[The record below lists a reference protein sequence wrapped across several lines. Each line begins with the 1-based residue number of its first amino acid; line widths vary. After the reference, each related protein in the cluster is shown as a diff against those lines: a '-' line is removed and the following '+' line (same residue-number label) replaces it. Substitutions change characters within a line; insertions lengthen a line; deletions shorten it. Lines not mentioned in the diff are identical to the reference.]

1 MAMMMELDTV
11 VLIFL
16 ALILGL
22 LVGSFLNVVIY
33 RVPEGLN
40 RSWKL
45 QAKQM
50 LDLPLDQGESERF
63 NILMPPS
70 HCPSCKTAIKPWQNI
85 PILSYVLLKGQCK
98 HCQTAISL
106 RYPLIELLTGLV
118 FAVCAWKFGATWTAL
133 ATMVFSA
140 YLIAMIFID
149 ADTQLLPDQL
159 TLPLMWGGIVFHLAA
174 YLLQADWGITTLVD
188 SLLGAIVGYMSLW
201 SIFQLFKLV
210 TGKEGMGYGD
220 FKLLAALGAWLG
232 ISVLPI
238 IIIMSALVGLV
249 FALIMKV
256 AKNQPMPFGP
266 YLAISG
272 WIVLIFSQP
281 IGQFIQWW
289 LTKSGFVA

>member
-1 MAMMMELDTV
+1 MMELDTGLV
-11 VLIFL
+11 VLL

-40 RSWKL
+40 RNWKL

-50 LDLPLDQGESERF
+50 LDLPLEQGEGERF

-70 HCPSCKTAIKPWQNI
+70 HCPSCKAAIKPWQNI

-98 HCQTAISL
+98 HCHAAISL
-106 RYPLIELLTGLV
+106 RYPLVELLTGLV

-133 ATMVFSA
+133 AAMVFSA

-238 IIIMSALVGLV
+238 IIIMSAVVGLI

-272 WIVLIFSQP
+272 WIVLVFSQP
-281 IGQFIQWW
+281 ISQFIQWL
-289 LTKSGFVA
+289 LTKSGFIA

>member
-1 MAMMMELDTV
+1 MMMELDTWIV
-11 VLIFL
+11 VLL

-40 RSWKL
+40 RNWKL

-50 LDLPLDQGESERF
+50 LDLPLEQSEGECF

-70 HCPSCKTAIKPWQNI
+70 HCPSCKAAIKPWQNI

-98 HCQTAISL
+98 HCHTAISL
-106 RYPLIELLTGLV
+106 RYPLVELLTGLV

-133 ATMVFSA
+133 AAMVFSA

-188 SLLGAIVGYMSLW
+188 SLLGTIVGYMSLW

-238 IIIMSALVGLV
+238 IIIMSAVVGLI

>member
-1 MAMMMELDTV
+1 MMELDTGLV
-11 VLIFL
+11 VLL

-33 RVPEGLN
+33 RVPDGLN
-40 RSWKL
+40 RSWKM
-45 QAKQM
+45 QAKQV
-50 LDLPLDQGESERF
+50 LDMPLEQGEGERF

-98 HCQTAISL
+98 HCHIAISL
-106 RYPLIELLTGLV
+106 RYPLVELLTGLV
-118 FAVCAWKFGATWTAL
+118 FAICAWKFGATWTAL

-149 ADTQLLPDQL
+149 VDTQLLPDQL

-188 SLLGAIVGYMSLW
+188 SLLGAIVGYLSLW

-232 ISVLPI
+232 IGVLPI
-238 IIIMSALVGLV
+238 IIIMSALVGLI
-249 FALIMKV
+249 FAIIMKV

-272 WIVLIFSQP
+272 WLVLIFNQP
-281 IGQFIQWW
+281 IAQFIQWW
-289 LTKSGFVA
+289 LSKSGFVA

>member
-1 MAMMMELDTV
+1 MMMELDTWIV
-11 VLIFL
+11 VLF

-40 RSWKL
+40 RNWKL

-50 LDLPLDQGESERF
+50 LDLPLEQGEGEHF

-70 HCPSCKTAIKPWQNI
+70 HCPSCKVAIKPWQNI

-98 HCQTAISL
+98 QCHAAISL
-106 RYPLIELLTGLV
+106 RYPLVELLTGLV
-118 FAVCAWKFGATWTAL
+118 FAVCAWKFGVTWTAL
-133 ATMVFSA
+133 AAMVFSA

-238 IIIMSALVGLV
+238 IIIMSAVVGLI

-272 WIVLIFSQP
+272 WIVLVFSQP
-281 IGQFIQWW
+281 ISQFIQWW
-289 LTKSGFVA
+289 LTKSGFIA

>member
-1 MAMMMELDTV
+1 MMMELDTGLM
-11 VLIFL
+11 VLL

-40 RSWKL
+40 RNWKL

-50 LDLPLDQGESERF
+50 LDLPLEQGEGERF

-70 HCPSCKTAIKPWQNI
+70 HCPSCKAAIKPWQNI

-98 HCQTAISL
+98 HCHAAISL
-106 RYPLIELLTGLV
+106 RYPLVELLTGLV
-118 FAVCAWKFGATWTAL
+118 FAVCAWKFGATWTAV
-133 ATMVFSA
+133 AAMVFSA

-174 YLLQADWGITTLVD
+174 YLLQADWGITNLVD

-238 IIIMSALVGLV
+238 IIIMSAVVGLI

-272 WIVLIFSQP
+272 WIVLVFSQP
-281 IGQFIQWW
+281 ISQFIQWW
-289 LTKSGFVA
+289 LTKSGFIA

>member
-1 MAMMMELDTV
+1 MEISSPIV
-11 VLIFL
+11 ICL
-16 ALILGL
+16 ALVLGL

-40 RSWKL
+40 RNWKI
-45 QAKQM
+45 QAKQV
-50 LDLPLDQGESERF
+50 LDIPLEQGEGERF

-70 HCPSCKTAIKPWQNI
+70 HCPGCKIAIKPWQNI

-98 HCQTAISL
+98 HCHIAISL
-106 RYPLIELLTGLV
+106 RYPLVELLTGLV
-118 FAVCAWKFGATWTAL
+118 FAICAWKFGATWTAL
-133 ATMVFSA
+133 AAMVFSA

-188 SLLGAIVGYMSLW
+188 SLLGAIVGYLSLW

-238 IIIMSALVGLV
+238 IIIMSALVGLI
-249 FALIMKV
+249 FAIIMKV

-272 WIVLIFSQP
+272 WLVLIFNQP
-281 IGQFIQWW
+281 IAQFIQWW
-289 LTKSGFVA
+289 LSKSGFVA

>member
-1 MAMMMELDTV
+1 MMMELDTGLV
-11 VLIFL
+11 VLL

-40 RSWKL
+40 RNWKL

-50 LDLPLDQGESERF
+50 LDLPLEQGEGERF

-70 HCPSCKTAIKPWQNI
+70 HCPSCKAAIKPWQNI

-98 HCQTAISL
+98 HCHAAISM
-106 RYPLIELLTGLV
+106 RYPLVELLTGLV
-118 FAVCAWKFGATWTAL
+118 FAVCAWKFGATWTAV
-133 ATMVFSA
+133 AAMVFSA

-174 YLLQADWGITTLVD
+174 YLLQADWGITNLVD

-238 IIIMSALVGLV
+238 IIIMSAVVGLI

-272 WIVLIFSQP
+272 WIVLVFSQP
-281 IGQFIQWW
+281 ISQFIQWW
-289 LTKSGFVA
+289 LTKSGFIA

>member
-1 MAMMMELDTV
+1 MMMELDTGLV
-11 VLIFL
+11 VLL

-40 RSWKL
+40 RNWKL

-50 LDLPLDQGESERF
+50 LDLPLEQGEGERF

-70 HCPSCKTAIKPWQNI
+70 HCPSCKSAIKPWQNI

-98 HCQTAISL
+98 HCHAAISM
-106 RYPLIELLTGLV
+106 RYPLVELLTGLV

-133 ATMVFSA
+133 AAMVFSA

-238 IIIMSALVGLV
+238 IIIMSAVVGLI

-272 WIVLIFSQP
+272 WIVLVFSQP
-281 IGQFIQWW
+281 ISQFIQWW
-289 LTKSGFVA
+289 LTKSGFIA

>member
-1 MAMMMELDTV
+1 MMMELDTGLV
-11 VLIFL
+11 VLL

-40 RSWKL
+40 RNWKL

-50 LDLPLDQGESERF
+50 LDLPLEQGEGERF

-70 HCPSCKTAIKPWQNI
+70 HCPSCKAAIKPWQNI

-98 HCQTAISL
+98 HCHAAISL
-106 RYPLIELLTGLV
+106 RYPLVELLTGLV
-118 FAVCAWKFGATWTAL
+118 FAVCAWKFGATWTAV
-133 ATMVFSA
+133 AAMVFSA

-238 IIIMSALVGLV
+238 IIIMSAVVGLI

-272 WIVLIFSQP
+272 WIVLVFSQP
-281 IGQFIQWW
+281 ISQFIQWW
-289 LTKSGFVA
+289 LTKSGFIA

>member
-1 MAMMMELDTV
+1 MMMELDTGLV
-11 VLIFL
+11 VLL
-16 ALILGL
+16 ALMLGL

-40 RSWKL
+40 RNWKL

-50 LDLPLDQGESERF
+50 LDLPLEQGEGERF

-70 HCPSCKTAIKPWQNI
+70 HCPSCKAAIKPWQNI

-98 HCQTAISL
+98 HCHIAISL
-106 RYPLIELLTGLV
+106 RYPLVELLTGLV

-133 ATMVFSA
+133 AAMVFSA

-238 IIIMSALVGLV
+238 IIIMSAVVGLI

-272 WIVLIFSQP
+272 WIVLVFSQP
-281 IGQFIQWW
+281 ISQFIQWW
-289 LTKSGFVA
+289 LTKSGFIA

>member
-1 MAMMMELDTV
+1 MMMELDTWIV
-11 VLIFL
+11 VLL

-40 RSWKL
+40 RNWKL

-50 LDLPLDQGESERF
+50 LDLPLEQSEGECF

-70 HCPSCKTAIKPWQNI
+70 HCPSCKAAIKPWQNI

-98 HCQTAISL
+98 HCHAAISL
-106 RYPLIELLTGLV
+106 RYPLVELLTGLV

-133 ATMVFSA
+133 SAMVFSA

-238 IIIMSALVGLV
+238 IIIMSAVVGLI

-272 WIVLIFSQP
+272 WIVLVFSQP
-281 IGQFIQWW
+281 ISQFIQWW
-289 LTKSGFVA
+289 LTKSGFIA

>member
-1 MAMMMELDTV
+1 MMMELDTGLV
-11 VLIFL
+11 VLL

-40 RSWKL
+40 RNWKL

-50 LDLPLDQGESERF
+50 LDLPLEQGEGERF

-70 HCPSCKTAIKPWQNI
+70 HCPSCKSAIKPWQNI

-98 HCQTAISL
+98 HCHAAISM
-106 RYPLIELLTGLV
+106 RYPLVELLTGLV

-133 ATMVFSA
+133 AAMVFSA

-174 YLLQADWGITTLVD
+174 YLLQADWGITNLVD

-238 IIIMSALVGLV
+238 IIIMSAVVGLI

-272 WIVLIFSQP
+272 WIVLVFSQP
-281 IGQFIQWW
+281 ISQFIQWW
-289 LTKSGFVA
+289 LTKSGFIA

>member
-106 RYPLIELLTGLV
+106 RYPLVELLTGLV

-140 YLIAMIFID
+140 YLITMIFID

-238 IIIMSALVGLV
+238 IIIMSAVVGLI

-272 WIVLIFSQP
+272 WIVLVFSQP
-281 IGQFIQWW
+281 ISQFIQWW
-289 LTKSGFVA
+289 LTKSGFIA

>member
-1 MAMMMELDTV
+1 MELDTV

-16 ALILGL
+16 ALVLGL

-50 LDLPLDQGESERF
+50 LDLPLEQGEGERF

-106 RYPLIELLTGLV
+106 RYPLVELLTGLV

>member
-1 MAMMMELDTV
+1 MMMELDTGLV
-11 VLIFL
+11 VLL

-40 RSWKL
+40 RNWKL

-50 LDLPLDQGESERF
+50 LDLPLEQGEGERF

-70 HCPSCKTAIKPWQNI
+70 HCPSCKSAIKPWQNI

-98 HCQTAISL
+98 HCHAAISL
-106 RYPLIELLTGLV
+106 RYPLVELLTGLV

-133 ATMVFSA
+133 AVMVFSA

-159 TLPLMWGGIVFHLAA
+159 TLPLMWAGIVFHLAA

-272 WIVLIFSQP
+272 WIVLIFSQH

>member
-1 MAMMMELDTV
+1 MMMELDTGLV
-11 VLIFL
+11 VLL

-40 RSWKL
+40 RNWKL

-50 LDLPLDQGESERF
+50 LDLPLEQGEGERF

-70 HCPSCKTAIKPWQNI
+70 HCPSCKAAIKPWQNI

-98 HCQTAISL
+98 HCHAAISM
-106 RYPLIELLTGLV
+106 RYPLVELLTGLV

-133 ATMVFSA
+133 AAMVFSA

-201 SIFQLFKLV
+201 SIYQLFKLV

-238 IIIMSALVGLV
+238 IIIMSAVVGLI

-272 WIVLIFSQP
+272 WIVLVFSQP
-281 IGQFIQWW
+281 ISQLIQWW
-289 LTKSGFVA
+289 LTKSGFIA

>member
-1 MAMMMELDTV
+1 MMMELDTWIV
-11 VLIFL
+11 VLL

-40 RSWKL
+40 RNWKL

-50 LDLPLDQGESERF
+50 LDLPLEQSEGECF

-70 HCPSCKTAIKPWQNI
+70 HCPSCKAAIKPWQNI

-98 HCQTAISL
+98 HCHAAISL
-106 RYPLIELLTGLV
+106 RYPLVELLTGLV

-133 ATMVFSA
+133 AAMVFSA

-238 IIIMSALVGLV
+238 IIIMSAVVGLI

-272 WIVLIFSQP
+272 WIVLVFSQP
-281 IGQFIQWW
+281 ISQFIQWW
-289 LTKSGFVA
+289 LTKSGFIA

>member
-1 MAMMMELDTV
+1 M
-11 VLIFL
+11 
-16 ALILGL
+16 
-22 LVGSFLNVVIY
+22 
-33 RVPEGLN
+33 
-40 RSWKL
+40 
-45 QAKQM
+45 
-50 LDLPLDQGESERF
+50 
-63 NILMPPS
+63 
-70 HCPSCKTAIKPWQNI
+70 
-85 PILSYVLLKGQCK
+85 LKGQCK

-106 RYPLIELLTGLV
+106 RYPLVELLTGLV

-140 YLIAMIFID
+140 YLITMLFID

>member
-1 MAMMMELDTV
+1 
-11 VLIFL
+11 
-16 ALILGL
+16 
-22 LVGSFLNVVIY
+22 
-33 RVPEGLN
+33 
-40 RSWKL
+40 
-45 QAKQM
+45 
-50 LDLPLDQGESERF
+50 
-63 NILMPPS
+63 MPPS

-98 HCQTAISL
+98 HCHIAISL
-106 RYPLIELLTGLV
+106 RYPLVELLTGLV
-118 FAVCAWKFGATWTAL
+118 FAICAWKFGTTWTAL

-174 YLLQADWGITTLVD
+174 YLLHADWGITTLVD
-188 SLLGAIVGYMSLW
+188 SLLGAIVGYLSLW

-232 ISVLPI
+232 IGVLPI
-238 IIIMSALVGLV
+238 IIIMSAVVGLI
-249 FALIMKV
+249 FAIIMKV

-272 WIVLIFSQP
+272 WLVLIFNQP
-281 IGQFIQWW
+281 IAQFIQWW
-289 LTKSGFVA
+289 LSKSGFVA

>member
-1 MAMMMELDTV
+1 MMMELDIWIV
-11 VLIFL
+11 VLL

-40 RSWKL
+40 RNWKL

-50 LDLPLDQGESERF
+50 LDLPLEQGEGERF

-70 HCPSCKTAIKPWQNI
+70 HCPSCKAAIKPWQNI

-106 RYPLIELLTGLV
+106 RYPLVELLTGLV
-118 FAVCAWKFGATWTAL
+118 FAVCAWKFGVTWTAL
-133 ATMVFSA
+133 AARVFSA
-140 YLIAMIFID
+140 YLIAMFFID

-238 IIIMSALVGLV
+238 IIIMSAVVGLI

-272 WIVLIFSQP
+272 WIVLVFSQP
-281 IGQFIQWW
+281 ISQFIQWW
-289 LTKSGFVA
+289 LTKSGFIA

>member
-1 MAMMMELDTV
+1 MELDTV

-16 ALILGL
+16 ALVLGL

-40 RSWKL
+40 RNWKL

-50 LDLPLDQGESERF
+50 LDLPLEQGEGERF

-106 RYPLIELLTGLV
+106 RYPLVELLTGLV

-140 YLIAMIFID
+140 YLITMIFID

-238 IIIMSALVGLV
+238 IIIMSAVVGLI

>member
-1 MAMMMELDTV
+1 MMELDTGLV
-11 VLIFL
+11 VLL

-40 RSWKL
+40 RNWKL

-50 LDLPLDQGESERF
+50 LDLPLEQGEGERF

-70 HCPSCKTAIKPWQNI
+70 HCPSCKAAIKPWQNI

-98 HCQTAISL
+98 HCHAAISL
-106 RYPLIELLTGLV
+106 RYPLVELLTGLV

-133 ATMVFSA
+133 AAMVFSA

-188 SLLGAIVGYMSLW
+188 SLLGTIVGYMSLW

-238 IIIMSALVGLV
+238 IIIMSAVVGLI

-272 WIVLIFSQP
+272 WIVLVFSQP
-281 IGQFIQWW
+281 ISQFIQWW
-289 LTKSGFVA
+289 LTKSGFIA

>member
-1 MAMMMELDTV
+1 MAMMELDTV

-40 RSWKL
+40 RNWKL

-50 LDLPLDQGESERF
+50 LDLPLEQGEGERF

-272 WIVLIFSQP
+272 WIVLIFSQH

>member
-1 MAMMMELDTV
+1 MMMELDTGLV
-11 VLIFL
+11 VLL

-40 RSWKL
+40 RNWKL

-50 LDLPLDQGESERF
+50 LDLPLEQGEGERF

-70 HCPSCKTAIKPWQNI
+70 HCPSCKSAIKPWQNI

-98 HCQTAISL
+98 HCHAAISL
-106 RYPLIELLTGLV
+106 RYPLVELLTGLV
-118 FAVCAWKFGATWTAL
+118 FAVCAWKFGATWTAV
-133 ATMVFSA
+133 AAMVFSA

-174 YLLQADWGITTLVD
+174 YLLQADWGITNLVD

-238 IIIMSALVGLV
+238 IIIMSAVVGLI

-272 WIVLIFSQP
+272 WIVLVFSQP
-281 IGQFIQWW
+281 ISQFIQWW
-289 LTKSGFVA
+289 LTKSGFIA

>member
-1 MAMMMELDTV
+1 MMELDTGLV
-11 VLIFL
+11 VLL

-40 RSWKL
+40 RNWKL

-50 LDLPLDQGESERF
+50 LDLPLEQGEGERF

-70 HCPSCKTAIKPWQNI
+70 HCPSCKAAIKPWQNI

-98 HCQTAISL
+98 HCHIAISL
-106 RYPLIELLTGLV
+106 RYPLVELLTGLV

-133 ATMVFSA
+133 AAMVFSA

-174 YLLQADWGITTLVD
+174 YLLQADWGITNLVD

-238 IIIMSALVGLV
+238 IIIMSAVVGLI

-272 WIVLIFSQP
+272 WIVLVFSQP
-281 IGQFIQWW
+281 ISQLIQWW
-289 LTKSGFVA
+289 LTKSGFIA

>member
-1 MAMMMELDTV
+1 MMELDTWIV
-11 VLIFL
+11 VLL

-40 RSWKL
+40 RNWKL

-50 LDLPLDQGESERF
+50 LDLPLEQSEGECF

-70 HCPSCKTAIKPWQNI
+70 HCPSCKAAIKPWQNI

-98 HCQTAISL
+98 HCHTAISL
-106 RYPLIELLTGLV
+106 RYPLVELLTGLV

-133 ATMVFSA
+133 AAMVFSA

-188 SLLGAIVGYMSLW
+188 SLLGTIVGYMSLW

-238 IIIMSALVGLV
+238 IIIMSAVVGLI

-272 WIVLIFSQP
+272 WIVLVFSQP
-281 IGQFIQWW
+281 ISQFIQWW
-289 LTKSGFVA
+289 LTKSGFIA

>member
-1 MAMMMELDTV
+1 MMMELDTGLV
-11 VLIFL
+11 VLL

-40 RSWKL
+40 RNWKL

-50 LDLPLDQGESERF
+50 LDLPLEQGEGERF

-70 HCPSCKTAIKPWQNI
+70 HCPSCKSAIKPWQNI

-98 HCQTAISL
+98 HCHAAISM
-106 RYPLIELLTGLV
+106 RYPLVELLTGLV

-133 ATMVFSA
+133 AVMVFSA

-159 TLPLMWGGIVFHLAA
+159 TLPLMWAGIVFHLAA

-238 IIIMSALVGLV
+238 IIIMSAVVGLI

-272 WIVLIFSQP
+272 WIVLVFSQP
-281 IGQFIQWW
+281 ISQFIQWW
-289 LTKSGFVA
+289 LTKSGFIA

>member
-1 MAMMMELDTV
+1 MMELDTGLM
-11 VLIFL
+11 VLL

-40 RSWKL
+40 RNWKL

-50 LDLPLDQGESERF
+50 LDLPLEQGEGERF

-70 HCPSCKTAIKPWQNI
+70 HCPSCKAAIKPWQNI

-106 RYPLIELLTGLV
+106 RYPLVELLTGLV
-118 FAVCAWKFGATWTAL
+118 FAVCAWKFGVTWTAL
-133 ATMVFSA
+133 AAMVFSA

-188 SLLGAIVGYMSLW
+188 SLLGAIVGYLSLW

-232 ISVLPI
+232 IGVLPI
-238 IIIMSALVGLV
+238 IIIMSALVGLI
-249 FALIMKV
+249 FAIIMKV

-272 WIVLIFSQP
+272 WLVLIFNQP
-281 IGQFIQWW
+281 IAQFIQWW
-289 LTKSGFVA
+289 LSKSGFVA

>member
-1 MAMMMELDTV
+1 MMELDTGLV
-11 VLIFL
+11 VLL

-40 RSWKL
+40 RNWKL

-50 LDLPLDQGESERF
+50 LDLPLEQGEGERF

-70 HCPSCKTAIKPWQNI
+70 HCPSCKAAIKPWQNI

-98 HCQTAISL
+98 HCHAAISL
-106 RYPLIELLTGLV
+106 RYPLVELLTGLV
-118 FAVCAWKFGATWTAL
+118 FAVCAWKFGATWTAV
-133 ATMVFSA
+133 AAMVFSA

-174 YLLQADWGITTLVD
+174 YLLQADWGITNLVD

-238 IIIMSALVGLV
+238 IIIMSAVVGLI

-272 WIVLIFSQP
+272 WIVLVFSQP
-281 IGQFIQWW
+281 ISQFIQWW
-289 LTKSGFVA
+289 LTKSGFIA

>member
-1 MAMMMELDTV
+1 MIVIMEIDSPIV
-11 VLIFL
+11 ICL
-16 ALILGL
+16 ALVLGL

-40 RSWKL
+40 RNWRI
-45 QAKQM
+45 QAKQV
-50 LDLPLDQGESERF
+50 LDLPLEQGEGERF

-98 HCQTAISL
+98 HCHTAISL
-106 RYPLIELLTGLV
+106 RYPLVELLTGLV
-118 FAVCAWKFGATWTAL
+118 FAICAWKFGVTWTAL
-133 ATMVFSA
+133 ASIVFSA

-159 TLPLMWGGIVFHLAA
+159 TLPLMWGGIAFHLAA
-174 YLLQADWGITTLVD
+174 YLLQADWGLTSLVG
-188 SLLGAIVGYMSLW
+188 SLLGAIVGYLSLW

-238 IIIMSALVGLV
+238 IIIMSALVGLI
-249 FALIMKV
+249 FAIIMKV

-272 WIVLIFSQP
+272 WLVLIFNQP
-281 IGQFIQWW
+281 IAQFIQWW
-289 LTKSGFVA
+289 LSKSGFVA

>member
-1 MAMMMELDTV
+1 MMELDTGLV
-11 VLIFL
+11 VLL

-40 RSWKL
+40 RNWKL

-50 LDLPLDQGESERF
+50 LDLPLEQGEGERF

-70 HCPSCKTAIKPWQNI
+70 HCPSCKAAIKPWQNI

-98 HCQTAISL
+98 HCHTAISL
-106 RYPLIELLTGLV
+106 RYPLVELLTGLV

-133 ATMVFSA
+133 AAMVFSA

-159 TLPLMWGGIVFHLAA
+159 TLPLMWAGIVFHLAA

-238 IIIMSALVGLV
+238 IIIMSAVVGLI

-272 WIVLIFSQP
+272 WIVLVFSQP
-281 IGQFIQWW
+281 ISQFIQWW
-289 LTKSGFVA
+289 LTKSGFIA

>member
-1 MAMMMELDTV
+1 MMMELDIWIV
-11 VLIFL
+11 VLL

-40 RSWKL
+40 RNWKL

-50 LDLPLDQGESERF
+50 LDLPLEQGEGERF

-70 HCPSCKTAIKPWQNI
+70 HCPSCKAAIKPWQNI

-106 RYPLIELLTGLV
+106 RYPLVELLTGLV
-118 FAVCAWKFGATWTAL
+118 FAVCAWKFGVTWTAL
-133 ATMVFSA
+133 AAMVFSA

-188 SLLGAIVGYMSLW
+188 SLLGAIVGYLSLW
-201 SIFQLFKLV
+201 SIFQLFKLA

-232 ISVLPI
+232 IGVLPI
-238 IIIMSALVGLV
+238 IIIMSALVGLI
-249 FALIMKV
+249 FAIIMKV

-272 WIVLIFSQP
+272 WLVLIFNQP
-281 IGQFIQWW
+281 IAQFIQWW
-289 LTKSGFVA
+289 LSKSGFVA

>member
-1 MAMMMELDTV
+1 MAMMELDTV

-16 ALILGL
+16 ALVLGL

-40 RSWKL
+40 RNWKL

-50 LDLPLDQGESERF
+50 LDLPLEQGEGERF

-70 HCPSCKTAIKPWQNI
+70 HCPSCKAAIKPWQNI
-85 PILSYVLLKGQCK
+85 PVLSYVLLKGQCK
-98 HCQTAISL
+98 HCHAAISL
-106 RYPLIELLTGLV
+106 RYPLVELLTGLV
-118 FAVCAWKFGATWTAL
+118 FAVCAWKFGVTWTAF
-133 ATMVFSA
+133 AAMVFSA

-188 SLLGAIVGYMSLW
+188 SLLGAIVGYLSLW
-201 SIFQLFKLV
+201 SIFQLFKLA

-232 ISVLPI
+232 IGVLPI

>member
-1 MAMMMELDTV
+1 MMELDTWIV
-11 VLIFL
+11 VLL

-40 RSWKL
+40 RNWKL

-50 LDLPLDQGESERF
+50 LDLPLEQGEGERF

-70 HCPSCKTAIKPWQNI
+70 HCPSCKAAIKPWQNI

-98 HCQTAISL
+98 HCHAAISL
-106 RYPLIELLTGLV
+106 RYPLVELLTGLV

-133 ATMVFSA
+133 AAMVFSA

-174 YLLQADWGITTLVD
+174 YLLQADWGITNLVD

-238 IIIMSALVGLV
+238 IIIMSAVVGLI

-272 WIVLIFSQP
+272 WIVLVFSQP
-281 IGQFIQWW
+281 ISQFIQWW
-289 LTKSGFVA
+289 LTKSGFIA

>member
-1 MAMMMELDTV
+1 MMELDTGLV
-11 VLIFL
+11 VLL

-40 RSWKL
+40 RNWKL

-50 LDLPLDQGESERF
+50 LDLPLEQGEGERF

-70 HCPSCKTAIKPWQNI
+70 HCPSCKAAIKPWQNI

-98 HCQTAISL
+98 HCHAAISL
-106 RYPLIELLTGLV
+106 RYPLVELLTGLV
-118 FAVCAWKFGATWTAL
+118 FAVCAWKFGATWTAV
-133 ATMVFSA
+133 AAMVFSA
-140 YLIAMIFID
+140 HLIAMIFID

-238 IIIMSALVGLV
+238 IIIMSAVVGLI

-272 WIVLIFSQP
+272 WIVLVFSQP
-281 IGQFIQWW
+281 ISQLIQWW
-289 LTKSGFVA
+289 LTKSGFIA

>member
-1 MAMMMELDTV
+1 MMMELDTGLV
-11 VLIFL
+11 VLL

-40 RSWKL
+40 RNWKL

-50 LDLPLDQGESERF
+50 LDLPLEQGEGERF

-70 HCPSCKTAIKPWQNI
+70 HCPSCKAAIKPWQNI

-98 HCQTAISL
+98 HCHAAISL
-106 RYPLIELLTGLV
+106 RYPLVELLTGLV

-133 ATMVFSA
+133 AVMVFSA

-238 IIIMSALVGLV
+238 IIIMSAVVGLI

-272 WIVLIFSQP
+272 WIVLVFSQP
-281 IGQFIQWW
+281 ISQFIQWW
-289 LTKSGFVA
+289 LTKSGFIA

>member
-1 MAMMMELDTV
+1 MMMELDTGLV
-11 VLIFL
+11 VLL

-40 RSWKL
+40 RNWKL

-50 LDLPLDQGESERF
+50 LDLPLEQGEGERF

-70 HCPSCKTAIKPWQNI
+70 HCPSCKAAIKPWQNI

-98 HCQTAISL
+98 HCHAAISL
-106 RYPLIELLTGLV
+106 RYPLVELLTGLV
-118 FAVCAWKFGATWTAL
+118 FAVCAWKFGATWTAV
-133 ATMVFSA
+133 AAMVFSA

-159 TLPLMWGGIVFHLAA
+159 TLPLMWAGIVFHLAA

-238 IIIMSALVGLV
+238 IIIMSAVVGLI

-272 WIVLIFSQP
+272 WIVLVFSQP
-281 IGQFIQWW
+281 ISQFIQWW
-289 LTKSGFVA
+289 LTKSGFIA

>member
-1 MAMMMELDTV
+1 MMMELDTGLV
-11 VLIFL
+11 VLL

-40 RSWKL
+40 RNWKL

-50 LDLPLDQGESERF
+50 LDLPLEQGEGERF

-70 HCPSCKTAIKPWQNI
+70 HCPSCKAAIKPWQNI

-98 HCQTAISL
+98 HCHIAISL
-106 RYPLIELLTGLV
+106 RYPLVELLTGLV

-133 ATMVFSA
+133 AAMVFSA

-238 IIIMSALVGLV
+238 IIIMSAVVGLI

-272 WIVLIFSQP
+272 WIVLVFSQP
-281 IGQFIQWW
+281 ISQFIQWW
-289 LTKSGFVA
+289 LTKSGFIA

>member
-1 MAMMMELDTV
+1 MMELDTIV
-11 VLIFL
+11 VLL
-16 ALILGL
+16 ALLLGL

-40 RSWKL
+40 RNWKL

-50 LDLPLDQGESERF
+50 LDLPLEQGEGERF

-70 HCPSCKTAIKPWQNI
+70 HCPSCKVAIKPWQNI

-98 HCQTAISL
+98 HCHTAISL
-106 RYPLIELLTGLV
+106 RYPLVELLTGLV
-118 FAVCAWKFGATWTAL
+118 FAVCAWKFGVTWTAL
-133 ATMVFSA
+133 AAMVFSA

-174 YLLQADWGITTLVD
+174 YLLQADWGITNLVD

-238 IIIMSALVGLV
+238 IIIMSAVVGLI

-272 WIVLIFSQP
+272 WIVLVFSQP
-281 IGQFIQWW
+281 ISQFIQWW
-289 LTKSGFVA
+289 LTKSGFIA